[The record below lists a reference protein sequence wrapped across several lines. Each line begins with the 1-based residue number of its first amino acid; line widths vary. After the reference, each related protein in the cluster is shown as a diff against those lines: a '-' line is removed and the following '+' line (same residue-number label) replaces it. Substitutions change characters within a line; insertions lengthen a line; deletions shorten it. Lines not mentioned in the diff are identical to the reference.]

1 MYIIKPINDIKKRKG
16 DGEKHSGPLVY
27 GVHVRQ
33 VGDLHFELRG
43 SPADAPFGGRP
54 VPVQTAPE
62 ALAAA
67 QRLAVLD
74 AGTVVRVHG
83 GLGVTHT
90 REHLGAAGLV
100 PDFQGAEENIAMGID
115 LDLVHLQFVL
125 FIGTLVLFARSL
137 LLRAFSKENVIDES
151 VFQESQEHKH
161 ETPHEIDIDCL
172 DVGDLW
178 QSLPEVSADGRHCQH
193 RGDS

>member
-1 MYIIKPINDIKKRKG
+1 MRLTLVYIVKPINDIKKREG

-43 SPADAPFGGRP
+43 SPADAPLAGHP
-54 VPVQTAPE
+54 MPVQTAPE

-74 AGTVVRVHG
+74 ASAVVRVHG
-83 GLGVTHT
+83 GLGVTHP

-100 PDFQGAEENIAMGID
+100 PDFQGAEENIAMGVD
-115 LDLVHLQFVL
+115 
-125 FIGTLVLFARSL
+125 
-137 LLRAFSKENVIDES
+137 LRAEMTCSDTQGHSRGWGWGDNVHPFHF
-151 VFQESQEHKH
+151 VY
-161 ETPHEIDIDCL
+161 T
-172 DVGDLW
+172 DLW
-178 QSLPEVSADGRHCQH
+178 Q
-193 RGDS
+193 